1 MLQVFF
7 VKTGI
12 FAYLAL
18 KKKLQIFNNRN
29 SRTKRPSTEMV
40 GTLRF

>member
-18 KKKLQIFNNRN
+18 KMAA
-29 SRTKRPSTEMV
+29 KRAPWNTIS
-40 GTLRF
+40 